1 MARQPIIAANWK
13 MNITPNEAETFM
25 AEFIPLVNDSVNV
38 DIVLCPSALVVDRVS
53 RKAQGTNISV
63 GGQNVYF
70 EQSGAYTGENSV
82 VMLNDLQ
89 CEYVILGHSERRAI
103 FGESNEVI
111 NKKVKL
117 ALKSGLKVILCIGE
131 SLEQREAD
139 ETESVIEDHI
149 TNSLKDLTTEDMEN
163 IIIAYEPVWAIGT
176 GKTATPEQAE
186 EAHAFTRELIG
197 KLFDD
202 NTKDAVRIQYGGSV
216 KPDNV
221 KELMSKENIDGALV
235 GGASLK
241 AESFSKIVNF

>member
-13 MNITPNEAETFM
+13 MNITPNEAEIFM
-25 AEFIPLVNDSVNV
+25 SEFIPLVNNSVNV
-38 DIVLCPSALVVDRVS
+38 DIVICPSALVVDRVAT
-53 RKAQGTNISV
+53 KAKGTNISV

-70 EQSGAYTGENSV
+70 EKSGAYTGENSV
-82 VMLNDLQ
+82 SMLNDLQ

-117 ALKSGLKVILCIGE
+117 ALASGLKVILCIGE
-131 SLEQREAD
+131 SLEQREAG
-139 ETESVIEDHI
+139 ETEKVIEDHI
-149 TNSLKDLTTEDMEN
+149 TNSLKDLTVIDMQN

-176 GKTATPEQAE
+176 GKTATPDQAE
-186 EAHAFTRELIG
+186 AAHAFTRELIG

-202 NTKDAVRIQYGGSV
+202 ATKDAVRIQYGGSV
-216 KPDNV
+216 
-221 KELMSKENIDGALV
+221 ELMSKENIDGALV

-241 AESFSKIVNF
+241 AESFSQIVNF